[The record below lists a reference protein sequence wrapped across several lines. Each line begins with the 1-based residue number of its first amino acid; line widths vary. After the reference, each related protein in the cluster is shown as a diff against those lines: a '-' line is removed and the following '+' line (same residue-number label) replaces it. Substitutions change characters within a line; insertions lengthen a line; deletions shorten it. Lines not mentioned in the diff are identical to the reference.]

1 MKKKSSRSIRATQNW
16 IQLRTTLRSFCMMFM
31 KFFKQLG
38 ATLNMTEFSKN
49 AQKIQALFKGTE
61 TERMLSAGIIR
72 TILSDMIDIY
82 FRNRSARGPGCLVF
96 NPEDPTSSKYVTTYD
111 LEQDLAIA
119 QEAMDEN
126 FSGMFEQVIKVIEKE
141 DNEDVAIVAMIHD
154 DGMHIHLLDAIEANK
169 RIDEASNG
177 LIL

>member
-1 MKKKSSRSIRATQNW
+1 
-16 IQLRTTLRSFCMMFM
+16 MFM

-49 AQKIQALFKGTE
+49 AQKIQALFQGSE
-61 TERMLSAGIIR
+61 TDRMLSAGIIR

-82 FRNRSARGPGCLVF
+82 FRNRSAVGPGCLVF
-96 NPEDPTSSKYVTTYD
+96 NPEQPNASKYISKFD

-119 QEAMDEN
+119 QEAMDDN
-126 FSGMFEQVIKVIEKE
+126 LSGMFEQTIKVIEKE
-141 DNEDVAIVAMIHD
+141 DNEDVAIVAMVHQ
-154 DGMHIHLLDAIEANK
+154 DGIHIHLLDANEANK
-169 RIDEASNG
+169 RIDEASSG

>member
-1 MKKKSSRSIRATQNW
+1 
-16 IQLRTTLRSFCMMFM
+16 MMFK

-49 AQKIQALFKGTE
+49 AEKIKSLFKGTE
-61 TERMLSAGIIR
+61 AERMLSAGIIR
-72 TILSDMIDIY
+72 TILSDMIDLY

-96 NPEDPTSSKYVTTYD
+96 NPEDPTSSKYITKFE

-119 QEAMDEN
+119 QEAMDKEITN
-126 FSGMFEQVIKVIEKE
+126 MFEKTIKVIEKE
-141 DNEDVAIVAMIHD
+141 DKEDIAIVALVLEDSIN
-154 DGMHIHLLDAIEANK
+154 IHLLDADEANK
-169 RIDEASNG
+169 RIDEASNQNG

>member
-1 MKKKSSRSIRATQNW
+1 
-16 IQLRTTLRSFCMMFM
+16 MFM
-31 KFFKQLG
+31 KFFKRLG

-96 NPEDPTSSKYVTTYD
+96 NPEDPTKSKYVTKYD

-141 DNEDVAIVAMIHD
+141 DQQNIAIVTMVND
-154 DGMHIHLLDAIEANK
+154 DGINIHLLDAEEANK
-169 RIDEASNG
+169 RIDKAIDG
-177 LIL
+177 LII

>member
-1 MKKKSSRSIRATQNW
+1 
-16 IQLRTTLRSFCMMFM
+16 
-31 KFFKQLG
+31 
-38 ATLNMTEFSKN
+38 MTEFSKN

-141 DNEDVAIVAMIHD
+141 DNEDVAIIAMVHD
-154 DGMHIHLLDAIEANK
+154 DNMHIHLLDANEANK
-169 RIDEASNG
+169 RIDEAANG
-177 LIL
+177 LIF